1 MGYPQKY
8 IGKYLTLK
16 EVSTDTFEVITQVV
30 KKIKQPNQAREEYIL
45 RAKS

>member
-1 MGYPQKY
+1 MGYPQKA

-16 EVSTDTFEVITQVV
+16 DVSTDTFEVITQVV
-30 KKIKQPNQAREEYIL
+30 KKIKQANQAREDLIL